1 MVARAP
7 LFLLAAITLV
17 VSAAVIGTPLAS
29 ARSTYSLDPAASI
42 ALPSGVWSPACMD
55 HPMRR
60 TCERRMIRGL
70 NHARA
75 LMGEPAYNLPAR
87 FGALR
92 GREQVVVLTNLDRKL
107 YRRAAIAGLNPAL
120 NTSAERGADA
130 GVDPQFVSVGGR
142 QLAHGGANWV
152 GGLRSPLAAYFAWMY
167 DDADQG
173 WQHRHNMLMPSGG
186 SDYLLIMG
194 VGSNDDA
201 SPDWTT
207 VLESF
212 APPSTAF
219 QCVPIVVALSARSAA
234 IANGSAVRLFGLGFL
249 HVRKV
254 TFGGVPAVFTRTSFF
269 TISALPPAHAAGL
282 VHVRVTTGGGASRA
296 TAATAFTY

>member
-1 MVARAP
+1 MARAP
-7 LFLLAAITLV
+7 LFLLAAIALV

-29 ARSTYSLDPAASI
+29 ARTTYSLDPATSI
-42 ALPSGVWSPACMD
+42 ALPSGVWSPACMN

-60 TCERRMIRGL
+60 TCERRMVRGL

-75 LMGEPAYNLPAR
+75 VMGEPAYDLPAR

-107 YRRAAIAGLNPAL
+107 YRLAAVAGLNPTL
-120 NTSAERGADA
+120 NASAERGADA
-130 GVDPQFVSVGGR
+130 GVDPQFVTVGGR
-142 QLAHGGANWV
+142 QLVRGGANWA
-152 GGLRSPLAAYFAWMY
+152 GGLRSPLAAYFMWMY

-186 SDYLLIMG
+186 SGYLLIMG

-212 APPSTAF
+212 TPPSTAF
-219 QCVPIVVALSARSAA
+219 QCVPIVFALSVRSAA
-234 IANGSAVRLFGLGFL
+234 AANGSAIRLFGLGFL
-249 HVRKV
+249 HVRQV
-254 TFGGVPAVFTRTSFF
+254 TFGGVPATFTRTSLFA
-269 TISALPPAHAAGL
+269 ISAVPPPHAAGR
-282 VHVRVTTGGGASRA
+282 VHVRVVTVGGTSRA